1 MKKASLILSLL
12 LPFNAYCQ
20 TNLIIKNTDKLIN
33 WLIKKENIKL
43 LNAKS
48 DMSSFYNKDILN
60 SQSILDEADK
70 VNSNKYLK
78 DFMNESEI
86 SMFNTAEMISI
97 QTDWRIKYNFKVKY
111 HTNEKDPKKNLTNYN
126 QTIFSFSNPLFL
138 NKQYTRAIIGK
149 GFTCGIA
156 CGRSDLLLCELKNG
170 KWNIIARANVS
181 ND

>member
-1 MKKASLILSLL
+1 MKKALLTLSLL
-12 LPFNAYCQ
+12 FALNVYGQ
-20 TNLIIKNTDKLIN
+20 TTPLIKSTDKLLS
-33 WLIKKENIKL
+33 WLIKQDSIKL

-48 DMSSFYNKDILN
+48 DMSAFYNKDILN

-70 VNSNKYLK
+70 IDSNKYLK

-86 SMFNTAEMISI
+86 SMFNTAEMISK

-111 HTNEKDPKKNLTNYN
+111 YTNEKDPKKNLTNYN

-138 NKQYTRAIIGK
+138 NKQYTRAIIGE

-156 CGRSDLLLCELKNG
+156 CGRNDLLLCEFKNG
-170 KWNIIARANVS
+170 KWNIIARVNVS